1 MERPNDTAR
10 ALALSLGVHL
20 LILAVIFAG
29 MLFSSTTPPLSV
41 AGSPME
47 ATLMSA
53 PANFKPTVPS
63 APPKPVTPA
72 APPPQPTPTPKP
84 QEAETPPQPQPQTP
98 PPKPDTRETE
108 RAAQLA
114 LDQAAEK
121 AKQEEVERKRQ
132 EQIELDAEKQKQDA
146 ETRERLRE
154 EQDAR
159 EKELADIRQQREA
172 AERARKLIE
181 EKLKQLEDRDKPT
194 APTNTPTDAPPA
206 TQPGNQG
213 RDDSLLG
220 RYSLAIQA
228 AVTQNWLRPDTTR
241 PGVRCVL
248 RILQIPGG
256 EVIQVSVSTPCNA
269 DDPTRRSIEAAVLKA
284 QPLPYTGYESVFQRE
299 IRFNFKYDGE

>member
-1 MERPNDTAR
+1 MERPSDSWR

-53 PANFKPTVPS
+53 PANFKPAAAS

-72 APPPQPTPTPKP
+72 APPPQPKPTPKP
-84 QEAETPPQPQPQTP
+84 QQAETPPQPQPQAP
-98 PPKPDTRETE
+98 LPKPDTRETE

-114 LDQAAEK
+114 LDQAEK

-132 EQIELDAEKQKQDA
+132 AQIELDADKQRKEA
-146 ETRERLRE
+146 ETRERLRA
-154 EQDAR
+154 EQEAR
-159 EKELADIRQQREA
+159 EKELADIRQLREA
-172 AERARKLIE
+172 AERASKLE
-181 EKLKQLEDRDKPT
+181 AEKLKQLEDRAKPT
-194 APTNTPTDAPPA
+194 APTSTPSEAPPA
-206 TQPGNQG
+206 TQLGNQG

-228 AVTQNWLRPDTTR
+228 AVTQNWRRPDATR
-241 PGVRCVL
+241 PGVSCVL